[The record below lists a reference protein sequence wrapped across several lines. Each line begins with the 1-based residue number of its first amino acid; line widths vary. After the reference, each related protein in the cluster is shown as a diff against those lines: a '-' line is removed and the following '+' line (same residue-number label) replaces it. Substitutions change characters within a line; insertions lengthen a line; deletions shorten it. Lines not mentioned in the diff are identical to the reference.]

1 MTALGSTYLQ
11 KRFHPRSIGLMT
23 SRQDSVGRELVQL
36 IRDMDIDEQA
46 SLVALAWVGRGTY

>member
-1 MTALGSTYLQ
+1 
-11 KRFHPRSIGLMT
+11 MT
-23 SRQDSVGRELVQL
+23 SRQDSVGCELVQL